1 MVAEKNLENSIKRYL
16 QSNLQNEKILKDLKL
31 AFDLKK
37 FQKELKFLTTVING
51 QNPIGAMIVFENGKF
66 DKSSYRKFNI
76 KDIEKTNDD
85 YLMMKQVLQR
95 RFNLQKNKNTWKNVL
110 PDLVLIDGGKGHL
123 NIAEDVLKNF

>member
-37 FQKELKFLTTVING
+37 IPKRIEVFDNSHLNG

-76 KDIEKTNDD
+76 KI
-85 YLMMKQVLQR
+85 
-95 RFNLQKNKNTWKNVL
+95 
-110 PDLVLIDGGKGHL
+110 
-123 NIAEDVLKNF
+123 